1 MTTNQLIS
9 NDEKLFLSIIEHAPI
24 GMCVLNKGYQF
35 ELVNKAFCDMLGY
48 SKWELSSL
56 TPMDI
61 THPDDKAV
69 SLLHLDRL
77 IKGKVDGYQLEKR
90 YLSKAGIS
98 VWTSLTIS
106 VLRDDAGNPYNYI
119 GQVQD
124 ISARRLFEDQLRL
137 AATVY
142 NSSMQA
148 MMVTDVQNRIVATN
162 PAFTALTGYSTEEV
176 MNKTPQMLSSGRQS
190 KDFYAEMWKTIE
202 SDGHWEGDIWNR
214 KKSGEIYAEWL
225 SISAVKDE
233 IGKVQNYVA
242 LFSDVTKKRQAA
254 DKIWEHANY
263 DALTRLPNRRLFYDR
278 LNQAMAR
285 IKRTEKTLALLFI
298 DLDHFKEVNDQ
309 FGHQVGDELLIQV
322 ANRLIAVVRASDTV
336 ARLGGD
342 EFMVILSEL
351 NESSDAAKIA
361 QSLVESIFKPFYI
374 ANETMHISASI
385 GVIFYLQDADDA
397 DSLIKGADTAMY
409 QSKKQ
414 GKNQFSYYLN

>member
-1 MTTNQLIS
+1 MTTDQLLS
-9 NDEKLFLSIIEHAPI
+9 GNEKLYRSILENAPI
-24 GMCVLNKGYQF
+24 GMCIVNKNYRY
-35 ELVNKAFCDMLGY
+35 ELVNKAFCEMLGY
-48 SKWELSSL
+48 KKEELL
-56 TPMDI
+56 TLKPTDI
-61 THPDDKAV
+61 THPEDIAI
-69 SLLHLDRL
+69 SLSHLERL
-77 IKGKVDGYQLEKR
+77 IKGEIDGYQLEKR
-90 YLSKAGIS
+90 YLSKSGLA
-98 VWTSLTIS
+98 VWCTLTIS
-106 VLRDDAGNPYNYI
+106 VLRDDMGMPYHYI

-124 ISARRLFEDQLRL
+124 ISARRLYEEQLRL

-148 MMVTDVQNRIVATN
+148 MMVTDLQNRIVATN
-162 PAFTALTGYSTEEV
+162 PAFTVLTRYSAEEV
-176 MNKTPQMLSSGRQS
+176 LYKTPQVLSSGRQS
-190 KDFYAEMWKTIE
+190 KDFYEEMWKAIQ

-225 SISAVKDE
+225 SINVVKDE
-233 IGKVQNYVA
+233 TGKVQNHIA
-242 LFSDVTKKRQAA
+242 LFSDVTEKRKAA

-278 LNQAMAR
+278 LNQNMAR
-285 IKRTEKTLALLFI
+285 INRTEKMLALLFI

-322 ANRLIAVVRASDTV
+322 ANRLIVVVRASDTV

-342 EFMVILSEL
+342 EFMVILSDL
-351 NESSDAAKIA
+351 NEMSHAAKVA

-374 ANETMHISASI
+374 ANETIHISASI
-385 GVIFYLQDADDA
+385 GVIFYPKDADTA

-409 QSKKQ
+409 ESKKR